1 MGGGISSIKSRK
13 THYVTA
19 WELSQADEWNKHNGK
34 KLRGFP
40 VMCLLCIIWYQT
52 APTRIASNPSEKSL
66 EGDCTFI
73 FYAFFKKKRRQGEWR
88 PFSFSV
94 VPPTSL
100 TYTFIISRSADQCK
114 LKWTVYKVAH
124 SWLHC
129 HVHGNILSTSN
140 IYYFPFK
147 NV

>member
-52 APTRIASNPSEKSL
+52 TPTRIASNPFEKSL

-73 FYAFFKKKRRQGEWR
+73 FYAFFLKKRRQGECR
-88 PFSFSV
+88 SFSFSV
-94 VPPTSL
+94 VPPTSFAYIL
-100 TYTFIISRSADQCK
+100 IIIHTNMESTDSVPLYKLSTTGCISRCPCYYINKNISH
-114 LKWTVYKVAH
+114 KW
-124 SWLHC
+124 
-129 HVHGNILSTSN
+129 I
-140 IYYFPFK
+140 I
-147 NV
+147 